1 MSKRNNQKLKALYIM
16 KILLEKTDDEHRL
29 TLAQIQAELD
39 AYGIQAERKS
49 LYDDMEAL
57 REFGLDIEKSGSRGC
72 GYYIASREF
81 ELPELKLLVDAIQ
94 SSRFITAKK
103 SHELIK
109 KVESLAS
116 VQQAQTLQRQV
127 YVANRIKSMNE
138 SIYYNIDKI
147 HIAIAQGKKITFRY
161 FEWIVNFS
169 SSEKFKKNYRKA
181 GDFYVVSPWALTWN
195 EENYYMVGYDTEMN
209 LIKHYRVD
217 KMELIEVTEEQRDGK
232 DIYEGT
238 IIYNGV
244 EYEFEIEAATGNI
257 MSWDENRQ

>member
-116 VQQAQTLQRQV
+116 VQPVSYTHLDVYKRQG
-127 YVANRIKSMNE
+127 YKSSYFGN
-138 SIYYNIDKI
+138 
-147 HIAIAQGKKITFRY
+147 GITRGF
-161 FEWIVNFS
+161 
-169 SSEKFKKNYRKA
+169 
-181 GDFYVVSPWALTWN
+181 
-195 EENYYMVGYDTEMN
+195 
-209 LIKHYRVD
+209 
-217 KMELIEVTEEQRDGK
+217 
-232 DIYEGT
+232 
-238 IIYNGV
+238 
-244 EYEFEIEAATGNI
+244 TG
-257 MSWDENRQ
+257 